1 VCCDGARGG
10 AGDQGMAKAAALA
23 ARGMRHTLDRIVM
36 RREVRHADEPPA
48 PHGMRWLAG
57 ADLDRA
63 EPLEVHDDSF
73 AEIPLTAP
81 ATPGDLDRMPDGAS
95 AWPEGTSLPAAAA
108 SCGRSSPPAT
118 TRPWAGTPR
127 RASPSTRGRPC
138 GT

>member
-1 VCCDGARGG
+1 
-10 AGDQGMAKAAALA
+10 MAKAAALA

-73 AEIPLTAP
+73 AEDPAHGARDARGPGPHAGRCERLAGGHIAAGGGGELRAVIAP
-81 ATPGDLDRMPDGAS
+81 GNDAS
-95 AWPEGTSLPAAAA
+95 LGRHAAEGFTEHARKAVWDMTLA
-108 SCGRSSPPAT
+108 
-118 TRPWAGTPR
+118 
-127 RASPSTRGRPC
+127 
-138 GT
+138 